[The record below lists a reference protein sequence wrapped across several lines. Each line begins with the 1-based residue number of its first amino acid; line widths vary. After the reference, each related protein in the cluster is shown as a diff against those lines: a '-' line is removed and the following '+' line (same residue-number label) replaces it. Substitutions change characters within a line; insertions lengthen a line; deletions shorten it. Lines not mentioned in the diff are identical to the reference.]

1 MIDLH
6 THSTASDGSFSPANL
21 AAHAADAGIRVFA
34 LTDHDTLAGNSEA
47 AAEASRLGIGF
58 LAGIELDV
66 EWEPGE
72 CHLLGL
78 GLDIGTPAG
87 LVDLEALA
95 IALRSDR
102 EERNRGIA
110 DRMRA
115 DGLDVEYAGVQALS
129 PNGVVGRPH
138 FARYLA
144 DRGIVRNRQQ
154 AFDRYLAKDRPY
166 YVPRKGVSLDAAV
179 AAIRAAGGL
188 PILAHPLSLYVSW
201 GHIPSILTDFRDRGV
216 VGIEAWHPAVRVVD
230 GKRLE
235 ALAGELGLLVTAGS
249 DFHGEARPDRKIGRT
264 AGRLAID
271 DRYLPEP
278 LAARVAFSAS

>member
-21 AAHAADAGIRVFA
+21 AAHAFEAGIRAFA
-34 LTDHDTLAGNSEA
+34 LTDHDTLAGNAEA

-78 GLDIGTPAG
+78 GLEMGAVAG
-87 LVDLEALA
+87 LGDLEGLVT
-95 IALRSDR
+95 ALRADR

-154 AFDRYLAKDRPY
+154 AFDRYLAKDRLY

-201 GHIPSILTDFRDRGV
+201 GHIPSILADFRDRGV

-235 ALAGELGLLVTAGS
+235 TLAGELGLLVTAGS

-278 LAARVAFSAS
+278 LAARVVAR